1 MNRELQDYYENR
13 FAMMSTQGWKDLVED
28 IEVMIEATDR
38 LGGIETEQQ
47 LHFKKG
53 EMSIMNW
60 IKTLRESST
69 EVYEQL
75 SQEEDN
81 AQTNVRL

>member
-13 FAMMSTQGWKDLVED
+13 FAMMAMPGWRDLLEDLDLMIKSTDTVGGVETV
-28 IEVMIEATDR
+28 E
-38 LGGIETEQQ
+38 Q
-47 LHFKKG
+47 LHFRKG
-53 EMSIMNW
+53 ELSIMNW

-75 SQEEDN
+75 QEDVDN
-81 AQTNVRL
+81 AS